1 MKTYLLSLLLLVTFR
16 ASAQQSLN
24 LRLKHELDSLYHVD
38 QLYRE
43 ALMVPE
49 KHYLAD
55 SLAAVHH
62 FPSGQEQSRL
72 MGLML
77 RTDSSDIKRIGAI
90 IQRYGYPG
98 KTLVGTPSNAAAF
111 YVIQHS
117 NRISQY
123 LPLIKQAADRGELPF
138 RLYAMMLDRELM
150 QHNKPQVYGTQ
161 GFNFG
166 GTNPKTGKPEEH
178 NIIWPIQDPA
188 HVNERRKKA
197 GFEQTAEQNAL
208 RMGIPYQVLTMEQVR
223 AMSGYTTFRW

>member
-1 MKTYLLSLLLLVTFR
+1 MKVCLLVLSLFGTLS
-16 ASAQQSLN
+16 AAAQQPLN
-24 LRLKHELDSLYHVD
+24 LPLKHELDSLYHID

-43 ALMVPE
+43 AMLVPE

-62 FPSGQEQSRL
+62 FPAGQEQAQL
-72 MGLML
+72 IGLML
-77 RTDSSDIKRIGAI
+77 RADSADIKRIAAV

-98 KTLVGTPSNAAAF
+98 KALVGTPTNEAAF

-123 LPLIKQAADRGELPF
+123 LPLIKQAAAHGELPF
-138 RLYAMMLDRELM
+138 RLYAMMLDRELL
-150 QHNKPQVYGTQ
+150 QHNKAQVYGTQ

-166 GTNPKTGKPEEH
+166 GTNPTTGQPEQH
-178 NIIWPIQDPA
+178 NIIWRIEDPA

-197 GFEQTAEQNAL
+197 GFAQTVEQNAL
-208 RMGIPYQVLTMEQVR
+208 RMGIPYQVLTMKQVK
-223 AMSGYTTFRW
+223 AMSGYQAFK